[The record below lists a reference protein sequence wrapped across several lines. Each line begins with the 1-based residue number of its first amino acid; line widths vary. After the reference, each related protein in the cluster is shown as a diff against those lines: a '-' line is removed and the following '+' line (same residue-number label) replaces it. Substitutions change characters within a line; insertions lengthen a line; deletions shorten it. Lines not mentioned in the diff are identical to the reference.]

1 MNQIL
6 LTPLFSNNKKEFNKV
21 KTMDISTTYLGLKL
35 KSPIV
40 CSAGPLSE
48 KVSNIREMEDAGAGA
63 VVLYSIFEEQIE
75 HEQLELVYHTTAHSE
90 SSAEATSY
98 FPEPFDFKL
107 GPEEYLNHIR
117 KAKEAVN
124 IPIIASLNGKSI
136 GGWTDYAKKIEQAGA
151 DALELNIYLL
161 PTDPK
166 KFSAEIEKTYIDIV
180 KAVKSTVKIPVAVK
194 MHPFF
199 SSTSYMASQL
209 CSAGADGLVLF
220 NRFYQPDIDLD
231 TLDVVPNV
239 ILSTPM
245 AMRLPLRWIA
255 MLYGRI
261 NADLAATSGI
271 YSAQDVL
278 KMIMAGAKVTMML
291 SSLLKFGI
299 GHVADVTTNLKT
311 WMKEKEYESIDQMRG
326 SMSYM
331 NVDDPA
337 KFERANYM
345 KVLHSYK

>member
-1 MNQIL
+1 
-6 LTPLFSNNKKEFNKV
+6 
-21 KTMDISTTYLGLKL
+21 MDITTTYLGLKL

-48 KVSNIREMEDAGAGA
+48 KISNIREMEDAGAGA

-75 HEQLELVYHTTAHSE
+75 HEQLELYHHTSDHSE
-90 SSAEATSY
+90 SFAEATSY
-98 FPEPFDFKL
+98 FPEPFEFKL
-107 GPEEYLNHIR
+107 GPDEYLNHIR

-136 GGWTDYAKKIEQAGA
+136 GGWTDYAKKMEQAGA

-161 PTDPK
+161 PTDIKRPGT
-166 KFSAEIEKTYIDIV
+166 EIEKTYIDIV
-180 KAVKSTVKIPVAVK
+180 KAVKSNVKIPIAVK

-199 SSTSYMASQL
+199 SSTSWMASEL
-209 CSAGADGLVLF
+209 SKAGADGLVLF
-220 NRFYQPDIDLD
+220 NRFYQPDIDLE

-261 NADLAATSGI
+261 NADLAATSGV
-271 YSAQDVL
+271 YTAEDVL
-278 KMIMAGAKVTMML
+278 KMMMAGAKVTEIL

-299 GHVADVTTNLKT
+299 GHIADITTNLKS
-311 WMKEKEYESIDQMRG
+311 WMEEKEYESIEQMRG

-331 NVDDPA
+331 NVNDPS

-345 KVLHSYK
+345 KVLNSYK

>member
-1 MNQIL
+1 
-6 LTPLFSNNKKEFNKV
+6 
-21 KTMDISTTYLGLKL
+21 MDITTTYLGLKL

-48 KVSNIREMEDAGAGA
+48 KISNIREMEDAGAGA

-75 HEQLELVYHTTAHSE
+75 HEELELDYHTTSHTE
-90 SSAEATSY
+90 SFAEATSY
-98 FPEPFDFKL
+98 LPSPFEFKL
-107 GPEEYLNHIR
+107 GPDEYLDHIR
-117 KAKEAVN
+117 KAKAAVN

-136 GGWTDYAKKIEQAGA
+136 GGWTDYAKKMEQAGA

-161 PTDPK
+161 PTDISK
-166 KFSAEIEKTYIDIV
+166 TGSEIEKTYIEIV
-180 KAVKSTVKIPVAVK
+180 KAVKSTVKIPIAVK

-199 SSTSYMASQL
+199 SSTSYMAAELSK
-209 CSAGADGLVLF
+209 AGADGLVMF
-220 NRFYQPDIDLD
+220 NRFYQPDIDLE
-231 TLDVVPNV
+231 TLEVVPNV

-255 MLYGRI
+255 MMYGKI

-271 YSAQDVL
+271 YTAEDVI
-278 KMIMAGAKVTMML
+278 KMVMAGAKVTQML

-299 GHVADVTTNLKT
+299 GHIADITTNLNA
-311 WMKEKEYESIDQMRG
+311 WMEEKEYSSIEQMRG

-331 NVDDPA
+331 NVDDPS

-345 KVLHSYK
+345 KVLNSYK

>member
-1 MNQIL
+1 
-6 LTPLFSNNKKEFNKV
+6 
-21 KTMDISTTYLGLKL
+21 MDITTTYLGLKL

-40 CSAGPLSE
+40 SSAGPLSE
-48 KVSNIREMEDAGAGA
+48 KISNIREMEDAGAGA

-75 HEQLELVYHTTAHSE
+75 HEELELDYRTSANTE
-90 SSAEATSY
+90 SFAEATSY
-98 FPEPFDFKL
+98 FPEPFDYKL
-107 GPEEYLNHIR
+107 GPDEYLDHIR
-117 KAKEAVN
+117 KAKEAVD

-136 GGWTDYAKKIEQAGA
+136 GGWTEYAKKMEQAGA

-161 PTDPK
+161 PTNVK
-166 KFSAEIEKTYIDIV
+166 KPGSEIEKTYIDIV
-180 KAVKSTVKIPVAVK
+180 KAVKSTVKIPIAVK

-199 SSTSYMASQL
+199 SSTSYMAKEL
-209 CSAGADGLVLF
+209 CNAGADGLVMF
-220 NRFYQPDIDLD
+220 NRFYQPDIDLE

-255 MLYGRI
+255 MMYGKV

-271 YSAQDVL
+271 YTAEDVL
-278 KMIMAGAKVTMML
+278 KMVMAGAKVTQML
-291 SSLLKFGI
+291 SSLLKFGV
-299 GHVADVTTNLKT
+299 GHIADVTTNLIA
-311 WMKEKEYESIDQMRG
+311 WMEEKEYESIEQMRG

>member
-1 MNQIL
+1 
-6 LTPLFSNNKKEFNKV
+6 
-21 KTMDISTTYLGLKL
+21 MDITTTYLGLKL

-48 KVSNIREMEDAGAGA
+48 KISNIREMEDAGAGA

-75 HEQLELVYHTTAHSE
+75 HEQLELAHHTTAYAE
-90 SSAEATSY
+90 SYAEATTY
-98 FPEPFDFKL
+98 FPEPFEFKL
-107 GPEEYLNHIR
+107 GPDEYLNHIR

-124 IPIIASLNGKSI
+124 IPVIASLNGKSI
-136 GGWTDYAKKIEQAGA
+136 GGWTDYAKKMEQAGA
-151 DALELNIYLL
+151 DAIELNIYLL
-161 PTDPK
+161 PTDINMPGN
-166 KFSAEIEKTYIDIV
+166 EIEKTYIEIV
-180 KAVKSTVKIPVAVK
+180 KAVKSTVKIPIAVK

-199 SSTSYMASQL
+199 SSTSFMASQL
-209 CSAGADGLVLF
+209 SKAGADGLVMF
-220 NRFYQPDIDLD
+220 NRFYQPDIDLE

-278 KMIMAGAKVTMML
+278 KMVMAGAKVTMML
-291 SSLLKFGI
+291 SALLKYGI
-299 GHVADVTTNLKT
+299 GHIADVTTNLKS
-311 WMKEKEYESIDQMRG
+311 WMEEKEYESIDQMRG

-331 NVDDPA
+331 NVDNPA

-345 KVLHSYK
+345 KVLNSYK